1 MKKIEILKIGSLTV
15 VLAAVL
21 MGQKASALTFN
32 EYMTAVQSES
42 LGYKASSEQ
51 AEAAN
56 LKSREADL
64 FFTPRWFVDGR
75 IGHDGKEPFASTINY
90 DRLKLQNYSLGLSQE
105 FQFGLQTKLSYA
117 LDRTEVEGA
126 ALPAG
131 VPNSFWRATPTLE
144 LSMPLWANGFGR
156 TSQANAELTRQQSR
170 AEKLGAN
177 AQSTGFLVEAE
188 AAYWKLASARE
199 VVSVQTQALKQAQSI
214 LDYVSRKAKMNLGE
228 NSDILQAKALV
239 EARAF
244 QLQQA
249 QNQEK
254 SAQRVFNTFL
264 NRKADTVV
272 SNLEPLN
279 YASLQ
284 KIEAPKAKSGDRYDV
299 QAAEAQTLIAQSAAQ
314 IVAERNKPKVDIYGT
329 YSLDGTD
336 SSFDKALAEAG
347 TIYRDSAFVGVRV
360 SVPFNLGAMGDAKAG
375 ALKAQRAAELSY
387 QQKKFTQEQDW
398 ENLVQQL
405 SEAKESLRLA
415 TNIVTAQKLKLDNE
429 RIRLRQGRTTTYQV
443 LLFEQDFTQSE
454 VTRVQAAALLLGL
467 QAQIKLYQ
475 TSSEGGN

>member
-1 MKKIEILKIGSLTV
+1 MKKKEILKIGSLTV

-21 MGQKASALTFN
+21 MGQKASALTLT
-32 EYMTAVQSES
+32 EYMTEVQRES

-51 AEAAN
+51 ASAAG
-56 LKSREADL
+56 LKEREADL
-64 FFTPRWFVDGR
+64 FFSPRWFVDAR
-75 IGHDGKEPFASTINY
+75 VGHDGKEPFASTISY
-90 DRLKLQNYSLGLSQE
+90 KRLYLQNYSLGLSQE
-105 FQFGLQTKLSYA
+105 FKFGLQTKLSYA

-126 ALPAG
+126 TLPAG

-144 LSMPLWANGFGR
+144 LSLPLWANGFGR
-156 TSQANAELTRQQSR
+156 TTEANAEITRQQNR

-177 AQSTGFLVEAE
+177 AQNTAFLVEAE
-188 AAYWKLASARE
+188 AAYWRLASARE
-199 VVSVQTQALKQAQSI
+199 VVNVQTQALQQAQSI

-244 QLQQA
+244 QLKQA

-254 SAQRVFNTFL
+254 AVQRVLNTFL
-264 NRKADTVV
+264 NRKADSVIG
-272 SNLEPLN
+272 SLEPLN
-279 YASLQ
+279 YGSLQ
-284 KIEAPKAKSGDRYDV
+284 KVEVPTVKSGDRYDV
-299 QAAEAQTLIAQSAAQ
+299 QAAAAQALITQSAAQ
-314 IVAERNKPKVDIYGT
+314 LVAERNKPKVDLYGS
-329 YSLDGTD
+329 YSLDGTEPD
-336 SSFDKALAEAG
+336 LDKAMAEAG

-360 SVPFNLGAMGDAKAG
+360 SVPFNMGALGDAKAG

-387 QQKKFTQEQDW
+387 EHKKFSQEQDW

-405 SEAKESLRLA
+405 AEAKESLRLA

-454 VTRVQAAALLLGL
+454 VARVQAAALLLGL

-475 TSSEGGN
+475 TSSEGGI